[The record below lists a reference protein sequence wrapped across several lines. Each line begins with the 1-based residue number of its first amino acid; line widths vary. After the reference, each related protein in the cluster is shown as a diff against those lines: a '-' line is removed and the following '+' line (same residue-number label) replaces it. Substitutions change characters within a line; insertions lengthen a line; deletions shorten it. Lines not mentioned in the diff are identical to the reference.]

1 VILQVNLLLRG
12 RWNLGEG
19 FFTDSNRRPATFLA
33 GNHSLYPKEK
43 RFFRVSERVF
53 RMVDSYRQFK
63 GLYSVCAGSVSAH
76 RLQVAWN
83 RPKKAK
89 SPTAL
94 SQNMRGY
101 GYSRF
106 NRINNLGRLV
116 RRKSAVRFG
125 FHQILTGPRS
135 SEGHPPYRK
144 PGRTGRLPSP
154 IHSYKMAGLST
165 ALLRDLIVSLSTV
178 SIFAFRKEGGAG
190 GTC

>member
-19 FFTDSNRRPATFLA
+19 FFTDSNRWPARNMA
-33 GNHSLYPKEK
+33 GNYSFYPKEK
-43 RFFRVSERVF
+43 RFFRVSKTVF
-53 RMVDSYRQFK
+53 GLADRCRQLN
-63 GLYSVCAGSVSAH
+63 GLYLVCAGSALAH

-94 SQNMRGY
+94 SQNIRGY
-101 GYSRF
+101 GYSWF